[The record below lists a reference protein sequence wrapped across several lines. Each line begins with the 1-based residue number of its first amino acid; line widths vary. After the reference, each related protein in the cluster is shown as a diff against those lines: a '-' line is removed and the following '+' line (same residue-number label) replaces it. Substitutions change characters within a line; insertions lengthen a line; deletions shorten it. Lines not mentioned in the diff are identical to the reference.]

1 MQDLLEITAS
11 NKFSN
16 KLASGA
22 FCLQRG
28 DDKIGNIG
36 IVLQQL
42 IRKVGVISGC
52 FFLLLRMFLKEIFL
66 DLLGKTLSVFV
77 MGVGIEIRHH
87 PGLRMTGITLHRFD
101 VAAAD
106 LKLQRCVVV
115 TQATED
121 NRRQIVFC
129 DQFAE

>member
-1 MQDLLEITAS
+1 MKCG
-11 NKFSN
+11 N
-16 KLASGA
+16 
-22 FCLQRG
+22 
-28 DDKIGNIG
+28 DKIGNIG
-36 IVLQQL
+36 IVLQQP
-42 IRKVGVISGC
+42 IREIGVIRGG

-66 DLLGKTLSVFV
+66 DHLSKTLSAFV

-87 PGLRMTGITLHRFD
+87 PGLRMIGITRHRFD

-106 LKLQRCVVV
+106 LKLQRCAAV
-115 TQATED
+115 TQAMED

>member
-1 MQDLLEITAS
+1 M
-11 NKFSN
+11 K
-16 KLASGA
+16 
-22 FCLQRG
+22 CG
-28 DDKIGNIG
+28 DNKIGNIG

-77 MGVGIEIRHH
+77 MGVGIEVRDH

-106 LKLQRCVVV
+106 LKLQRCAAV
-115 TQATED
+115 TQAMED

>member
-36 IVLQQL
+36 IVLQQP
-42 IRKVGVISGC
+42 IREIGVIRGG
-52 FFLLLRMFLKEIFL
+52 FFLLLGIFLKEIFL
-66 DLLGKTLSVFV
+66 DHLGKTLSVFV
-77 MGVGIEIRHH
+77 MGVGIEVRHH
-87 PGLRMTGITLHRFD
+87 PGLRMTSITR
-101 VAAAD
+101 
-106 LKLQRCVVV
+106 
-115 TQATED
+115 
-121 NRRQIVFC
+121 RRQDLC
-129 DQFAE
+129 AKLFAGSG

>member
-36 IVLQQL
+36 IVLQQP
-42 IRKVGVISGC
+42 IREIGVIRGG
-52 FFLLLRMFLKEIFL
+52 FFLLLGIFLKEIFL

-77 MGVGIEIRHH
+77 MGVGIEVRHH
-87 PGLRMTGITLHRFD
+87 PGLRMTSITR
-101 VAAAD
+101 
-106 LKLQRCVVV
+106 
-115 TQATED
+115 
-121 NRRQIVFC
+121 RRQDLC
-129 DQFAE
+129 AKLFAGSG

>member
-16 KLASGA
+16 KLDSRA
-22 FCLQRG
+22 FCLQCG
-28 DDKIGNIG
+28 NDKIGNVG

-77 MGVGIEIRHH
+77 MGVGIEVRDH
-87 PGLRMTGITLHRFD
+87 PGLRMTSITR
-101 VAAAD
+101 
-106 LKLQRCVVV
+106 
-115 TQATED
+115 
-121 NRRQIVFC
+121 RRQDLC
-129 DQFAE
+129 AKLFAGSG

>member
-1 MQDLLEITAS
+1 MKCG
-11 NKFSN
+11 N
-16 KLASGA
+16 
-22 FCLQRG
+22 
-28 DDKIGNIG
+28 DKIGNIG
-36 IVLQQL
+36 IVLQQP
-42 IRKVGVISGC
+42 IREIGAIRGD
-52 FFLLLRMFLKEIFL
+52 FFLLLGMLLKEIFL
-66 DLLGKTLSVFV
+66 DHLGKTLSVFV

-106 LKLQRCVVV
+106 LKTQRCAAV
-115 TQATED
+115 TQAMED